1 MNYEKYQPCHFLLG
15 TKKDIMC
22 FLPPV
27 FFQHS
32 NAVSTDVHTQLVL
45 ANVGGG
51 VAQFFNA

>member
-1 MNYEKYQPCHFLLG
+1 MNYEKYQPCHFFVG
-15 TKKDIMC
+15 YEEGHHGFFATS
-22 FLPPV
+22 